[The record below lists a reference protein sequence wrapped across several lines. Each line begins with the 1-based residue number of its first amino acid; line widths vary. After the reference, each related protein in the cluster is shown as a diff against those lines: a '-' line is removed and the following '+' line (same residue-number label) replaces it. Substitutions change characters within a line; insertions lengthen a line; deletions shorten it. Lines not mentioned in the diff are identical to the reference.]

1 MGGAGSARDDSGRQ
15 ERIAAQRAAAHR
27 AQVRNR
33 LLLAGGAIVVVIV
46 IVVVL
51 LVGRGSSPS
60 PAKSTGP
67 AGPTGSALTQ
77 LITQT
82 TTVPEATLNK
92 VGSGGGQ
99 VSAKPTS
106 TTGSPS
112 PLTSGGKPEML
123 YIGAEFCPF
132 CAAER
137 WAMIVALSRFGTFT
151 GLATTHS
158 AAKDGA
164 GNAEPYP
171 NTRTWTFVHATYTS
185 KYLTFTP
192 VEELTNIPDPKTGDY
207 TPLQTPTSAQQALIT
222 KYDAPPYVPAADA
235 GSIPFVDYGN
245 KYLTIGASYDPGV
258 LQGLSWNQIAADL
271 HNPAS
276 PVAMSVLGTANYM
289 TAAICGLTGDQPA
302 AVCTSGIKSL
312 QSQI

>member
-1 MGGAGSARDDSGRQ
+1 MGRAGSAGDDPGRRD
-15 ERIAAQRAAAHR
+15 RIAAQRAASHR

-51 LVGRGSSPS
+51 LVSRGSSPA

-67 AGPTGSALTQ
+67 AGPTGSALTH
-77 LITQT
+77 LVTQT
-82 TTVPEATLNK
+82 TTVPQATLNK
-92 VGSGGGQ
+92 VGGGQ
-99 VSAKPTS
+99 VTAKPAS
-106 TTGSPS
+106 IAGS

-123 YIGAEFCPF
+123 YIGGEFCPF

-137 WAMIVALSRFGTFT
+137 WAMIVALSRFGTFS

-158 AAKDGA
+158 AARDGA

-171 NTRTWTFVHATYTS
+171 NTPTWTFAHATYTS
-185 KYLTFTP
+185 KFLTFTP
-192 VEELTNIPDPKTGDY
+192 VEEFTNIPDPKNGDY
-207 TPLQTPTSAQQALIT
+207 TPLETPTSTEQALIS
-222 KYDAPPYVPAADA
+222 KYDAPPYVPAEEA

-245 KYLTIGASYDPGV
+245 KFLTIGASYDPGV
-258 LQGLSWNQIAADL
+258 LQGLTWNQVAADL
-271 HNPAS
+271 RDPAS

-312 QSQI
+312 QRQI